1 MEDVD
6 IAKGYTPGLIGRVTE
21 LHGIYYHKHWG
32 FGLFFEAK
40 VTTELIEFLRRY
52 DQGRDGL
59 WSAAVDGRV
68 EGCITIDG
76 LQAEGEGAHLR
87 WFIVSDRFQG
97 RGIGRRLIEV
107 AVDFCRKNGYKQVY
121 LWTFEGLNAARHLY
135 EKTGFKLIE
144 EHNGTQW
151 GEEVKEQKFLLQIK

>member
-6 IAKGYTPGLIGRVTE
+6 IAKDYSPGLIGRVTE

-40 VTTELIEFLRRY
+40 VTTELIKFLRRY

-59 WSAAVDGRV
+59 WSAAVDGRI

-87 WFIVSDRFQG
+87 WFIVSDRFRG
-97 RGIGRRLIEV
+97 RGIGRKLIEV
-107 AVDFCRKNGYKQVY
+107 AIDFCRKNGYKQVY

-144 EHNGTQW
+144 EHRGTQW
-151 GEEVKEQKFLLQIK
+151 GEKVKEQKFLLQIK